1 VAGMSL
7 NDADNHKVKGHN
19 SEARDQ
25 DLEALALERGRI
37 EVELLHLALQ
47 LLHFFVFSC

>member
-1 VAGMSL
+1 MPR
-7 NDADNHKVKGHN
+7 NDAHNHKVKGHN

-37 EVELLHLALQ
+37 EVELLILALQ
-47 LLHFFVFSC
+47 LLHLFVLSG